1 VESFLQVGIMIMSAL
16 WGDRVLIGLSE
27 VFQTKCLAR
36 VQDKAENQYMS
47 PFYGSKRKQ
56 LDIFAG

>member
-1 VESFLQVGIMIMSAL
+1 MIMSAL